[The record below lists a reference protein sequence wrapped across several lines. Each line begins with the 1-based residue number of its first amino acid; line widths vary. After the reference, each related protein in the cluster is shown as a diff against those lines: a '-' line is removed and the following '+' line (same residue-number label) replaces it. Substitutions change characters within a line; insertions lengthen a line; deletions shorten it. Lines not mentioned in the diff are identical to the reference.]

1 MKKFKSSV
9 FCYMKL
15 IRIVPGFSLK
25 SLGAILLLPYL
36 LTFLLGNFCQQE
48 TMTVWAPNLE
58 KQLTQNRFRV
68 INQTKLGKEVIP
80 LEVYVADKLTR
91 SINTD
96 FELETLKAQA
106 VLIRTNLFASSQ
118 GSTDILVKDENY
130 GSQHIPEKA
139 WQAAA
144 QTAGVYATL
153 GGQAINTPYFAVSNG
168 ATRNGSELLS
178 GNTDYLQSVLCS
190 RDFLS
195 EDYTSS
201 ISYEMSEFNKI
212 WQTINGCS
220 MTAEELQDKEK
231 YTKLEAVNLE
241 EKFILYRDSVG
252 YVLFV
257 ENLGK
262 VVTGEQFREAYAL
275 LSGSFHLEAD
285 KKSVLITVKGSG
297 HGFGMSQYGANEQ
310 AKQEKDYIEIIET
323 FFKDIL
329 ITKNE

>member
-1 MKKFKSSV
+1 
-9 FCYMKL
+9 
-15 IRIVPGFSLK
+15 
-25 SLGAILLLPYL
+25 
-36 LTFLLGNFCQQE
+36 
-48 TMTVWAPNLE
+48 
-58 KQLTQNRFRV
+58 
-68 INQTKLGKEVIP
+68 
-80 LEVYVADKLTR
+80 
-91 SINTD
+91 
-96 FELETLKAQA
+96 
-106 VLIRTNLFASSQ
+106 
-118 GSTDILVKDENY
+118 
-130 GSQHIPEKA
+130 
-139 WQAAA
+139 
-144 QTAGVYATL
+144 
-153 GGQAINTPYFAVSNG
+153 
-168 ATRNGSELLS
+168 
-178 GNTDYLQSVLCS
+178 
-190 RDFLS
+190 
-195 EDYTSS
+195 
-201 ISYEMSEFNKI
+201 
-212 WQTINGCS
+212 